1 MNSFFLKTNIFVL
14 VISNSGIFFG
24 YLYQVLMGRYL
35 SVGDFGILTSVNSLG
50 IISGSI
56 FGVIPFIVSKY
67 IIELHADKDLKIL
80 LLWKVFKI
88 TLLILIVIVVSIF
101 LMINSI
107 TQYLKL
113 PNSLPIYLFLL
124 FLITGVILSIFL
136 GVMQGMLMHVRLSLK
151 VALVKLLQLIFAIF
165 IVVFMGYSYN
175 GALVAATLANFT
187 IGVWV
192 YFLIREYVPLK
203 RIVHKKLP
211 HKISKEIMTYA
222 VPVALT
228 LFVMVVVTN
237 IDVVLVKHYADDV
250 AAGEYSV
257 GAVISR
263 VAVFVPGVLLTV
275 LFPQVSQNSADGK
288 SSIVT
293 LAVVMGLT
301 ILLSGSLLLIIL
313 FFPEFIIKLFFGEK
327 YIAASEVLVIISLAM
342 SVVAVLGVI
351 FNFLLAKRMYAFL
364 YVSYAIL
371 FVSGG
376 YIYAVDSFEVIELI
390 YVILYTCLL
399 LLILNSLLL
408 VFYWRKGL
416 YSNAG

>member
-1 MNSFFLKTNIFVL
+1 
-14 VISNSGIFFG
+14 
-24 YLYQVLMGRYL
+24 
-35 SVGDFGILTSVNSLG
+35 
-50 IISGSI
+50 
-56 FGVIPFIVSKY
+56 
-67 IIELHADKDLKIL
+67 
-80 LLWKVFKI
+80 
-88 TLLILIVIVVSIF
+88 
-101 LMINSI
+101 
-107 TQYLKL
+107 
-113 PNSLPIYLFLL
+113 
-124 FLITGVILSIFL
+124 
-136 GVMQGMLMHVRLSLK
+136 
-151 VALVKLLQLIFAIF
+151 
-165 IVVFMGYSYN
+165 
-175 GALVAATLANFT
+175 
-187 IGVWV
+187 
-192 YFLIREYVPLK
+192 
-203 RIVHKKLP
+203 
-211 HKISKEIMTYA
+211 
-222 VPVALT
+222 VALT
-228 LFVMVVVTN
+228 LFVMVVITN

-263 VAVFVPGVLLTV
+263 IAVFVPGVLLSV

-342 SVVAVLGVI
+342 SEVAVLSVI

-364 YVSYAIL
+364 YLSYAIL